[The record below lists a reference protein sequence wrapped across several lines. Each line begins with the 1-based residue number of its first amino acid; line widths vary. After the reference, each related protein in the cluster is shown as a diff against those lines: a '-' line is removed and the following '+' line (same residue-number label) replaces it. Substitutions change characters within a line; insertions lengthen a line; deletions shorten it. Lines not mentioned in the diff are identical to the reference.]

1 MPALP
6 EALPGHAARVHVG
19 SLVSAAVPWGL
30 WRVFWTWPAGAPV
43 GGGEGTAT
51 CPGAS
56 GRQVAGAL
64 ILPQLCRAAVT
75 PSGSTRGRGRRAW
88 GTGSDK
94 LRLEGGTQVL
104 QQGQGSG
111 VWCRACSVWKEA
123 CGSCDGVGHG
133 ASPPSHFRLRAG
145 THSQAPYVFLVFFFF
160 TLDKHFNKSW
170 ETFSLLHHHSERLL
184 SRFWARGGPT
194 RGRSLGGCA
203 PAGYRSCGVR
213 THSPCRRLWAHA
225 PRGAWPTPLCPPHV
239 AISSLP
245 GPFPWGISQKW
256 DSWAP
261 RGMGVTSGF
270 SEVEC
275 VLPAGSRRG
284 VTMCL
289 VLYPSATLARMARAA
304 CTSPWSRPSS

>member
-1 MPALP
+1 MSVPRGRVSVLAGPAPHDKASCVWWGRAGAGEGAGPFPRSPEPPVLPPDSSAVPRPRGRHVDPSPRGAFLPVCPSIPRRAAPACPRPAHLSFSMPALP

-19 SLVSAAVPWGL
+19 SLVSAAAPWGL

-88 GTGSDK
+88 GTGSGK

-111 VWCRACSVWKEA
+111 AWCRVCSVWKEA
-123 CGSCDGVGHG
+123 CRSCDGVGHG

-145 THSQAPYVFLVFFFF
+145 THSQAPYVFLGFFFF

-194 RGRSLGGCA
+194 RG
-203 PAGYRSCGVR
+203 
-213 THSPCRRLWAHA
+213 
-225 PRGAWPTPLCPPHV
+225 
-239 AISSLP
+239 
-245 GPFPWGISQKW
+245 
-256 DSWAP
+256 
-261 RGMGVTSGF
+261 
-270 SEVEC
+270 
-275 VLPAGSRRG
+275 
-284 VTMCL
+284 
-289 VLYPSATLARMARAA
+289 
-304 CTSPWSRPSS
+304 